1 MQKVGEGMVNI
12 IHEWRHARSN
22 LIDAV
27 LSLARQSIWS
37 SLFSTSFMWWIF
49 IPRPNIFQARMLPCN
64 NWIHSISLSQRMEMA
79 KDLVFPSRVLKR
91 QLEDA
96 QLKLREMEEEL
107 ETIKNKE
114 QRERKRRK
122 KTRVWYVPVHPSNE
136 DTSLIN
142 TLCTMVT
149 TR

>member
-1 MQKVGEGMVNI
+1 
-12 IHEWRHARSN
+12 
-22 LIDAV
+22 
-27 LSLARQSIWS
+27 
-37 SLFSTSFMWWIF
+37 
-49 IPRPNIFQARMLPCN
+49 
-64 NWIHSISLSQRMEMA
+64 MA

-122 KTRVWYVPVHPSNE
+122 KTRV
-136 DTSLIN
+136 
-142 TLCTMVT
+142 
-149 TR
+149 